1 MALEEEQDVEITEL
15 NELQNSLTGLQDQ
28 NREFLQNQI
37 LPLTAQNTK
46 LERNLNAQQG
56 FLETIVTAKN
66 GSLES
71 ELQTLKDEKI
81 TQVQDLK
88 RGLGKLASSQP
99 ELRQIMNQVYDNE
112 DGNSKVAH
120 LFKFVVYFQSTPN
133 LQTPCLFFIKDNV
146 MVKACPILDPVKII
160 SRIGLKQTPT
170 IPDCFYS
177 NNPEGVYSKS
187 R

>member
-46 LERNLNAQQG
+46 LERNLNAQRG
-56 FLETIVTAKN
+56 FPETIVTAKN

-71 ELQTLKDEKI
+71 ELHTLKDEKI

-112 DGNSKVAH
+112 DGNSKVAN
-120 LFKFVVYFQSTPN
+120 LF
-133 LQTPCLFFIKDNV
+133 
-146 MVKACPILDPVKII
+146 
-160 SRIGLKQTPT
+160 
-170 IPDCFYS
+170 
-177 NNPEGVYSKS
+177 
-187 R
+187 